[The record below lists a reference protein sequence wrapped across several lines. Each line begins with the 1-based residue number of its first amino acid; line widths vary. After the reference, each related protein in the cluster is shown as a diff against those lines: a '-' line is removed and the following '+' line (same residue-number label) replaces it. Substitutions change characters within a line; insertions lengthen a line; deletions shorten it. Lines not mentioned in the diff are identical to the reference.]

1 MKLLA
6 IDTSTELMTLAL
18 ATEEDVLCEEHR
30 GVRQHAQC
38 ILPMIQKLFA
48 TTGLSLTELD
58 GIVFGRGP
66 GSFTGLRIACSVAK
80 ALAFANDLP
89 MYPVSSLL
97 AIANEV
103 YHTREEDIQNTKVL
117 AILDARMQELYWG
130 CFTATTFAAPEHV
143 TKAADIVV
151 TGETSLVLAGVGF
164 EPFVPLMPF
173 HAASIRQEIVYPRA
187 SAMIR
192 LVQGGHIPSV
202 SAAHALPV
210 YVRNQVTQGE
220 ARG

>member
-6 IDTSTELMTLAL
+6 IDTSTELMTVAL
-18 ATEEDVLCEEHR
+18 ATAEYVLCEEHK
-30 GVRQHAQC
+30 GVRQHAQF
-38 ILPMIQKLFA
+38 ILPMIQNLFA

-80 ALAFANDLP
+80 ALAFAKDLP
-89 MYPVSSLL
+89 VYPVSSLL
-97 AIANEV
+97 AIANEAYYV
-103 YHTREEDIQNTKVL
+103 IEEDAQNTKVL

-130 CFTATTFAAPEHV
+130 CFTSDSIETSEHV
-143 TKAADIVV
+143 TKASDIVV
-151 TGETSLVLAGVGF
+151 DSEASLVLAGVGF

-173 HAASIRQEIVYPRA
+173 HAAKIRQEIVYPRA

-192 LVQGGHIPSV
+192 LVQGGHISSV